1 LEQVPITV
9 IEREP
14 EYFVGEQKGTYIEIT
29 DLKSVWTRGKL
40 RDVYRSVMS
49 LQSPFESIQSFKVD
63 FDTNHDE
70 WLDGLLTIEKIKDH
84 ALFFADV
91 VIEGDEIVE
100 LNLNEEKKL
109 ETILNIKNFDYFW
122 NEESQRY
129 IDLINSSDK
138 IIISTGMINF
148 TISPLLKNFLD
159 NILQANKTFKY
170 KYDGKGTS
178 VGLVDSN
185 KKVQLIMAQG
195 SYKDWYKFS
204 AFDDYL
210 KEVLHFIGLKN
221 IELLLFDGTKTNEQ
235 KDLSIEEKFKLKEKE
250 FNELVIKF

>member
-1 LEQVPITV
+1 MKKVLV
-9 IEREP
+9 IEAHLSKTFSVS
-14 EYFVGEQKGTYIEIT
+14 EYATKMF
-29 DLKSVWTRGKL
+29 L
-40 RDVYRSVMS
+40 
-49 LQSPFESIQSFKVD
+49 
-63 FDTNHDE
+63 
-70 WLDGLLTIEKIKDH
+70 EKYKE
-84 ALFFADV
+84 LNPN
-91 VIEGDEIVE
+91 DEIIE
-100 LNLNEEKKL
+100 LNLNNEQKL
-109 ETILNIKNFDYFW
+109 ETILNMKNFDYFW

-129 IDLINSSDK
+129 IDLINASDK

-178 VGLVDSN
+178 VGLVDPN

-210 KEVLHFIGLKN
+210 KDVLNFMGLKN
-221 IELLLFDGTKTNEQ
+221 VELLLFDGTKTNEQ
-235 KDLSIEEKFKLKEKE
+235 RDLSTEEKFKLKEKE